1 MLACMKRIVPGIIVK
16 DTEAAKDFY
25 IRHLAAKVIFD
36 AGWYISL
43 RLGGRDGPEVSFATP
58 HHDQD
63 APVLP
68 GSLSLYVE
76 VDDVDAVHDQVRG
89 TGAVLEGPP
98 SDKPWGDRSFT
109 LTDPHGV
116 RVYVFSPR
124 PMSPEFAPYGKE

>member
-43 RLGGRDGPEVSFATP
+43 RLGGRDGPE
-58 HHDQD
+58 
-63 APVLP
+63 LP

-124 PMSPEFAPYGKE
+124 PMSPEFAPYVKE